1 MAIKTLRLYP
11 TAHRGLDT
19 QSYYPEDTLKENLH
33 LLIAESI
40 PDDDTSYI
48 VVSYLNIV
56 NQIGISYSVPLN
68 LTPLAIRV
76 VYRAKS
82 NNNSVLTV
90 QATVPNPNSSGENK
104 LGVIAL
110 GEVTLTS
117 TYETYIAEVPLESI
131 TLVYNYMITNDF
143 SASSQ
148 IGFGASVQSAK
159 NSADARVTQTY
170 LEIDYEAAEDAS
182 LPQEIYIK
190 ENGAWIE
197 KQVYIYQKLNGAW
210 EPADK
215 SVLGSVKYVIDTTT
229 QEGG

>member
-11 TAHRGLDT
+11 TSHRGLDT

-143 SASSQ
+143 PTTPQ
-148 IGFGASVQSAK
+148 IGFGASIQSAK
-159 NSADARVTQTY
+159 NSADARVTQAY
-170 LEIDYEAAEDAS
+170 LEIDYEAAVDGS
-182 LPQEIYIK
+182 LPQKIYIK
-190 ENGAWIE
+190 ENSAWIE

-215 SVLGSVKYVIDTTT
+215 SALGSVKYVINITT